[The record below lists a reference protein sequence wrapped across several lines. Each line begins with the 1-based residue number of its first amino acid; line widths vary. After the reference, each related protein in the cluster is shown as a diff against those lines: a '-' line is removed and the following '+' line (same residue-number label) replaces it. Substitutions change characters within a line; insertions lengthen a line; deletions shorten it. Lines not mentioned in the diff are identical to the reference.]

1 MTIVI
6 PVWEKYS
13 LTIEEAAAY
22 FRLGENKLRRIV
34 AENQDAEFV
43 LWNGNR
49 PQIKREKFENYLN
62 KVNVI

>member
-34 AENQDAEFV
+34 AENQDAEFI